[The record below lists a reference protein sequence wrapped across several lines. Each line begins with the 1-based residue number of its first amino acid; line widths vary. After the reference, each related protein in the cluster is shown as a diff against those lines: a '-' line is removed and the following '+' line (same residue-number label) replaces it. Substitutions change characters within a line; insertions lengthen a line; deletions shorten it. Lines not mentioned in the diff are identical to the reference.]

1 MRFLL
6 RYALFALLGG
16 LVLGLVLRATGARSR
31 FGTFALLALLPVVG
45 HATYL
50 AVALRGAGVALS
62 DTWPFAALI
71 LADLVV
77 AVLLIRRWHQ
87 SRLLWSA
94 LTPAAATLLYGAIA
108 SLMLRITVEPAD
120 LVPSAVA
127 AAAVALLALMFAAML
142 LVFVPG
148 EPRSGL
154 PYRPGG
160 RL

>member
-16 LVLGLVLRATGARSR
+16 LVLGLVLRAAGARRR
-31 FGTFALLALLPVVG
+31 FGTLTVLALLPVVG

-50 AVALRGAGVALS
+50 AIGLRGAGVGVSAA
-62 DTWPFAALI
+62 WPFAALI

-77 AVLLIRRWHQ
+77 AALLIRRWHLA
-87 SRLLWSA
+87 RMLWSA

-108 SLMLRITVEPAD
+108 SVMLRVTVEPAD

-127 AAAVALLALMFAAML
+127 AAAVALFALLFAATL
-142 LVFVPG
+142 LVLVPG
-148 EPRSGL
+148 EPRSAFPDRAGD
-154 PYRPGG
+154 R
-160 RL
+160 